1 MKKIIKISLLILFI
15 IFVLGITTSN
25 AYTVGSDT
33 TASTMLEELE
43 KGNSLTGISH
53 DVRDKNPY
61 LYCINLFTMI
71 YKDANYN
78 KINAVK
84 TYPQDDSTNG
94 YAKSYILAAPG
105 YEKNDNDNSD
115 ITPDDERQWAWY
127 IAIGQVANTT
137 NDLYEMATAYQNYKM
152 TEKEATLT
160 EGTNV
165 KTFFD
170 GNNTVYGPIQVEY
183 SYGKAS
189 SGSHSDEWGGFNYAF
204 FDENGNN
211 ISDKVKLCTLS
222 DGEYNEVTSAKIES
236 TGYYK
241 VSTIDYNKKDLYVV
255 TSDKNITKVNIKMQS
270 NTVTYTAK
278 VYEIE
283 GSYYQAAASVEYCQ
297 SCKNTYRHYAG
308 KLWYL
313 TSSKAYQEGRS
324 VDAAPPNSR
333 YHYGDTMVEYV
344 PATNKT
350 GVYKYGTV
358 TKIGNFGY
366 KCSSCGTIFSSQS
379 TARSHAASC
388 KESTPYYYIWTYYVS
403 HYELTNG
410 CGAPLAG
417 EKGSSFCGHPR
428 PAGSYS
434 SQELMLVDTVSGEE
448 SIDGEMDLEI
458 GLLTSIEVTKK
469 WEDYDNLYSL
479 RPENLKF
486 NIFRSIDQ
494 ENWEKVRETDY
505 TVEIESKEENT
516 WKILIS
522 GLERVNSE
530 GTEYYFKVEEQELTC
545 YKASYPNGNYP
556 EHDEDNQA
564 MWYIDIEN
572 SLKRINLGGY
582 VWLDGQTGIK
592 PAVPNN
598 GIMDD
603 GEARLENIVVNL
615 YYKDPIGG
623 QISKIAE
630 TVTDKNGYYEF
641 KDYEIGY
648 YYVEFEY
655 DGVHYENTISG
666 GSSKAFETDAD
677 RNTFNGRFETITYGK
692 AKDGTTLNYNYAD
705 RKSTLITNEE
715 GKTTIKKEFQMTA
728 ESSLELVY
736 VNVDNINLGLVKRG
750 IDIALSTDVVD
761 AEVTINGQETTYQF
775 NKEENS
781 LEIGTIQ
788 TSENVAY
795 NLNLYTSDY
804 NYRIRDYISND
815 QFVEED
821 YINSEDPVG
830 LKTGDE
836 LKVYVKYK
844 LNLQNQST
852 ETTKANEVKYSYD
865 EKYYFKGIVGGGYN
879 VTDSGNTITINLNG
893 LELKEGETKTLEL
906 VFEVKD
912 NNGLSTGNFS
922 NKAEITS
929 YSTDKGLIDI
939 DSQPGNFI
947 NSNEVEDDND
957 TAGGLTIKVPS
968 DLTRKITGK
977 VFDNNISQNVNDII
991 VQLIELKEYN
1001 GKVYEYIW
1009 QETISGSGKGLKLNA
1024 DGTALVE
1031 YTYTAATGEYEF
1043 NGFIPGD
1050 YIVRFIYG
1058 DGTTYD
1064 MTGNVIKYN
1073 GQDYKSMPDS
1083 NYNKEWYNSSSY
1095 TAGASVARDNEARR
1109 LETMGYSAEVNAVK
1123 GILLKLLDNV
1133 TPDTLNETEKEVLI
1147 ATYNYY
1153 YDPDITEVTS
1163 DAISKLLKEQ
1173 VLKNTWMCAET
1184 SKIKVAVDTETITNT
1199 NSSTTVNGTSQN
1211 YVNNVSDINLG
1222 IELRPATKIELK
1234 KYITG
1239 FKLTASNGQ
1248 TLVNAYIDV
1257 NEYLNGTIDISQK
1270 VQGIKD
1276 NLTVLNNVWQYEV
1289 APTDINTTVDGAS
1302 LEFEYTLVVKNT
1314 GDTDYLSSNLA
1325 TVYNNSDI
1333 GTYKTTLTNKVAEI
1347 KGYIR
1352 SGTYRN
1358 SIGNSLGS
1366 SYYLGGTGTG
1376 KVLTEV
1382 TNIRDYVNNDLT
1394 YITSGN
1400 VEIDASA
1407 PKTHRILRPDYSM
1420 QSATINT
1427 ILKTTAT
1434 TGKMENNGAAVLY
1447 TVTLGKNPISSTGN
1461 LNFENY
1467 IAEVMS
1473 YTNAAGRR
1481 AMTSTPGNAEII
1493 DHEYRDG
1500 KSHEIDEAD
1509 TGRIQIGVATGDD
1522 QAINYIIIIAVAA
1535 GIALVAIGAYVVKK
1549 YILK

>member
-15 IFVLGITTSN
+15 IFVLGITTSY
-25 AYTVGSDT
+25 ADDFITYIVGEST
-33 TASTMLEELE
+33 TASTMLDELKQE
-43 KGNSLTGISH
+43 HKLTGISTQ
-53 DVRDKNPY
+53 VRDNNPF
-61 LYCINLFTMI
+61 LYCDFKSAAL
-71 YKDANYN
+71 YKDAYYD
-78 KINAVK
+78 KIEK
-84 TYPQDDSTNG
+84 SETYPQDDSING
-94 YAKSYILAAPG
+94 HAKAYILAAPG
-105 YEKNDNDNSD
+105 YVKNDGDHENLSPN
-115 ITPDDERQWAWY
+115 DERQWAWY
-127 IAIGQVANTT
+127 WIQGQLEEDEKNQISDLYNIAI
-137 NDLYEMATAYQNYKM
+137 AYQNYKT
-152 TEKEATLT
+152 TEKEVILT
-160 EGTNV
+160 EGTSA
-165 KTFFD
+165 KTFSN

-241 VSTIDYNKKDLYVV
+241 VRTIDYNQKDLYFV
-255 TSDKNITKVNIKMQS
+255 TSDKTITKINIKMQS

-278 VYEIE
+278 VYEID
-283 GSYYQAAASVEYCQ
+283 GW
-297 SCKNTYRHYAG
+297 K
-308 KLWYL
+308 
-313 TSSKAYQEGRS
+313 
-324 VDAAPPNSR
+324 
-333 YHYGDTMVEYV
+333 YV
-344 PATNKT
+344 PASGVDYCQDCKSKYKQYGGQLWVLTSVVPKT
-350 GVYKYGTV
+350 CVAPENYPPYHVAFYGSTKEYLYLSSTKVYHHTV
-358 TKIGNFGY
+358 AGINFFTWHY
-366 KCSSCGTIFSSQS
+366 AF
-379 TARSHAASC
+379 
-388 KESTPYYYIWTYYVS
+388 YYYEQY
-403 HYELTNG
+403 NG
-410 CGAPLAG
+410 CGAIIGG
-417 EKGSSFCGHPR
+417 EKGGSVCGHPR
-428 PAGSYS
+428 PAGRYS
-434 SQELMLVDTVSGEE
+434 SQNLMLVDTASGEE
-448 SIDGEMDLEI
+448 SIGGEIDLEI
-458 GLLTSIEVTKK
+458 ELLTSIEVAKK

-479 RPENLKF
+479 RPDNLKF
-486 NIFRSIDQ
+486 NIFRSTDQ
-494 ENWEKVRETDY
+494 ENWEKVPETDY
-505 TVEIESKEENT
+505 IVEIENKEENT

-522 GLERVNSE
+522 GLERVNTE
-530 GTEYYFKVEEQELTC
+530 GKEYYFKVEEQELIC
-545 YKASYPNGNYP
+545 YKASYPNGIYP
-556 EHDEDNQA
+556 EHDENA
-564 MWYIDIEN
+564 PTMWYIDIEN

-603 GEARLENIVVNL
+603 SEARLENIVVNL
-615 YYKDPIGG
+615 YYKDPINGT
-623 QISKIAE
+623 IRKIAE
-630 TVTDKNGYYEF
+630 TQTDKNGYYEF

-666 GSSKAFETDAD
+666 GSSKAFETDAN
-677 RNTFNGRFETITYGK
+677 RHIFNGRFETITYGK

-728 ESSLELVY
+728 ESSLEFVTA
-736 VNVDNINLGLVKRG
+736 NVDNINLGLVKRG

-775 NKEENS
+775 NKDENS

-788 TSENVAY
+788 TSENIAY

-852 ETTKANEVKYSYD
+852 ETTKINEVKYSYD
-865 EKYYFKGIVGGGYN
+865 EKYNFKGIAGGGYN
-879 VTDSGNTITINLNG
+879 VTDSGNIITINLNG

-1031 YTYTAATGEYEF
+1031 YTYTAATGGYEF

-1109 LETMGYSAEVNAVK
+1109 LETMGYAVEVNTVK

-1153 YDPDITEVTS
+1153 YDPDITGATS
-1163 DAISKLLKEQ
+1163 DVISKLLKEQ

-1184 SKIKVAVDTETITNT
+1184 SKIKVAVETETITNT
-1199 NSSTTVNGTSQN
+1199 NSSTIVNGTSQN
-1211 YVNNVSDINLG
+1211 YANNISDINLG

-1257 NEYLNGTIDISQK
+1257 NEYLNGTTDISQK
-1270 VQGIKD
+1270 VKGIKD

-1302 LEFEYTLVVKNT
+1302 LEFEYTLVVKNA
-1314 GDTDYLSSNLA
+1314 GDTDYLSTELA
-1325 TVYNNSDI
+1325 NVYNTSSTGDYIN
-1333 GTYKTTLTNKVAEI
+1333 TLKNKANTV
-1347 KGYIR
+1347 KGNIR
-1352 SGTYRN
+1352 TAGYNTG
-1358 SIGNSLGS
+1358 IGNSLGV
-1366 SYYLGGTGTG
+1366 SYYNGRNGAA

-1382 TNIRDYVNNDLT
+1382 IGIRDYVNNDLT

-1434 TGKMENNGAAVLY
+1434 TGKMENNGTAVLY
-1447 TVTLGKNPISSTGN
+1447 TVRLGKNPISSTGN

-1473 YTNAAGRR
+1473 YSNAAGRR

-1522 QAINYIIIIAVAA
+1522 QSINYIIIIAVAA